1 MQNNPP
7 QIGIDFN
14 KGRQAKAEWK
24 QAVAKAADNVAFWD
38 AVSGIINQQSA
49 EQTTQEAQ
57 PIAQQENATEQAEQP
72 SQESVAENAPIAEP
86 SATEQESFAPQIAE
100 EQPTNE
106 DITPEED
113 ARREPLRQRAKV
125 WEEKTGVKVV
135 LIENEAEIEQESA
148 RREVAKSKVMG
159 WYDRKSGKVY
169 LYMPNL
175 MSEEEIDQTFIH
187 EVVIHKGLR
196 GLLKEKAYNKV
207 MRRVFRNM
215 TPEQQ
220 SKWKRYPG
228 VNGDIIKAADEFIA
242 HSFETLE
249 VENQSLWHKF
259 IDAIRTALINMGL
272 PLRGPLSMSDATLS
286 SLIRRSYRKMAN
298 ERAMDVPDVIQDNE
312 TGQAAFSI
320 KTYEKE
326 GRENLQNFVR
336 ERVEQGALTQDQAN
350 EIIDEMELIYNACA
364 QYSDKYVPFGAW
376 SEAEVTTDS
385 RGFPVFSVIKSNGDY
400 NMNLDFSLVCKKRRT
415 LDAVFEEMINRGI
428 IGTFDLGQVQIA
440 AINDIIRKNG
450 FETACRL
457 CFVDSKRFRTPKVA
471 DNFAELYNS
480 LVDMSDSQLEDVI
493 KGETKETVKKKAA
506 KHLLS
511 HPEDRIKVGRENFIT
526 ANGFEQ
532 MYTERPGIMKLYN
545 MAKGSGGPKASLG
558 DVQYLNDVQNTN
570 WTPEKAYSVGG
581 VRLQSF
587 SDYVPRMVFDYV
599 QLIGDLAAKKLPVH
613 AYTKEPIF
621 AKQFGLTGIKINL
634 SLVPR
639 VDADG
644 IAPGLD
650 ANGDYVWQE
659 GETFPFEEA
668 IALQNA
674 EGYKE
679 NVGTIAVGVSDAHI
693 SKMLDDPNIRMVIP
707 YHKSGLNKEVA
718 IKNNIDAFQDYTN
731 SQNTRNADGTKAS
744 KADLNGMPDFNQDIH
759 SGMSPREAAQ
769 HYLDWCDS
777 KGLLPKFDQFRDNP
791 NYYKLL
797 EDFTTIIP
805 EGEGERIVPQRQVE
819 MHFPTQQDAFGSM
832 ESLIKEG
839 LEEDALLEGRRQSEV
854 GNIVDE
860 VTQYLANES
869 SADDDIAFSTST
881 EIDELYPN
889 WLEGTTTDSG
899 KHSTQVEGTRKT
911 YGKVGTWIE
920 ENLGKDVAILDASS
934 GMGYGTADLRERGFN
949 IEDVEPYQSE
959 ERKQNNPAT
968 YSSYADIRKQYD
980 YIISNAVLNVIP
992 DDWRSNVL
1000 HDMANRLKT
1009 GGRMF
1014 INTRKAGEEK
1024 SIKDKIE
1031 LDSPQEVLVKR
1042 NGRIASYQRFFTP
1055 QELKSWVEE
1064 ELGEGYSV
1072 EIANE
1077 KNSGTKGLAAVVVTK
1092 TKLEDNQGNPIDE
1105 NGKLIVE
1112 QVSSINEITDA
1123 DFERPTRSIQL
1134 PAIPKNVDAAIGAN
1148 GKPVIIKKNVFEK
1161 NKRAH
1166 KDLRPVDGR
1175 MILTDVLYNSSLYGQ
1190 NQKASRPYN
1199 WILIH
1204 LAEKNSAIII
1214 EINESKDNLEIINWH
1229 YLSDETLERKKRQAI
1244 REGGLILALDSAVA
1258 NTPNDLSPR
1267 KDSNSASNMQENSE
1281 DIAFSIIGEQGTT
1294 VTRRKADIAVKL
1306 QGRDVSPT
1314 QLKVLDAFTTD
1325 ANNITID
1332 VVDANGE
1339 QRSITLKQGQDNRA
1353 GVKHSVLRHYETAK
1367 NSYTAED
1374 ILLIPQVV
1382 EQGERK
1388 QDGKKVSYKLDIGG
1402 VKYTV
1407 TTDIKGNHEEF
1418 TNFFTNR
1425 KPIVEEQGSSNTAN
1439 QHEQPQQ
1446 SVSANEGSDNI
1457 SPLQENPKNSDDIA
1471 FSIIGE
1477 KGASALD
1484 RADEVTHR
1492 MDNLNIAREM
1502 ETTGKDAKA
1511 IRLATGWERG
1521 ADGKWR
1527 YEIEDIE
1534 IKNLEPLIDGKYAT
1548 LGDVVDGTIFQ
1559 AYPQL
1564 KDIPIDTNTS
1574 NGDSGSYDSSFHVS
1588 KGTIELGEDFIRS
1601 VLVHEIQ
1608 HAIQSIEGWSGGKP
1622 SPNDKFFNE
1631 MRDRHKVIMDI
1642 LSNDYN
1648 EAELRNLIKQEQ
1660 DKAKRLIYFEMY
1672 EFMRDGMSMDDIRK
1686 FYMDEYDSLD
1696 RRQREAR
1703 KEYLNASGEVES
1715 RNAQKRMDM
1724 SNEQRRETLLADTED
1739 VAREDQIFLM
1749 ENSGD
1754 SEMAEGNLFQYFAGT
1769 LSELISRAKASAQGL
1784 IKKVIAPVS
1793 SRLKDD
1799 LAQQGVELDDNYKHV
1814 IDNNAIRH
1822 TLNNHSGSSEEKRG
1836 QIPVTES
1843 DFDRIEDVVEN
1854 YDSIVVDNGKR
1865 GNINILYSK
1874 TYADGTTI
1882 YIEEKRNKRKEL
1894 AMVTMWKM
1902 KNSTLTDANR
1912 SETTPIPDLNEV
1924 STGKDTTTSSNTQQN
1939 GELFKR
1945 GDIYDYK
1952 TGDKI
1957 TMQNVNV
1964 ALYREHGPYGQALK
1978 QNVSFRG
1985 VVLGWGKDY
1994 QIDAERLNENLDKAL
2009 IILEEYKEHLT
2020 SLKSNATT
2028 PAQKVIDEQIAKI
2041 DASMDWANQ
2050 TKENPSLFHER
2061 WHNAPF
2067 LELLRPIA
2075 EEVVNAEFPD
2085 NPSVVAQQTA
2095 EALGV
2100 DIEIDETLPAKGSY
2114 NTRTGRIR
2122 INPHRHSSPQDIER
2136 TILHEVIGHGGL
2148 QALSKHRMPHTKEV
2162 LTKKTAQKIAQ
2173 YNF

>member
-1 MQNNPP
+1 MRVIEAIKEHGFTNFAEARKWAKENIVGAYHNREIGDVNISGKSIDKYLSGKAVGKSQSIDAHLSTIRVLP
-7 QIGIDFN
+7 Q
-14 KGRQAKAEWK
+14 
-24 QAVAKAADNVAFWD
+24 
-38 AVSGIINQQSA
+38 
-49 EQTTQEAQ
+49 
-57 PIAQQENATEQAEQP
+57 
-72 SQESVAENAPIAEP
+72 
-86 SATEQESFAPQIAE
+86 
-100 EQPTNE
+100 
-106 DITPEED
+106 
-113 ARREPLRQRAKV
+113 
-125 WEEKTGVKVV
+125 
-135 LIENEAEIEQESA
+135 LIENSIIGDIHEDRDSNSNLKDIVRLYGAIDIEGTINRVKITVKRYADENTYNKAYSYEVLEIEPLEGTLETTHTQNADFVSTSKGSITSA
-148 RREVAKSKVMG
+148 KLLKGVENSKGLPILNSSKVVDENGEPKVVYHGTNAEFDIFDASHNHKAYKGFFFTDSETMG
-159 WYDRKSGKVY
+159 SSYGKRTKPSFLNIKDAFV
-169 LYMPNL
+169 
-175 MSEEEIDQTFIH
+175 IDGHGRNWNDLPVDLTQMLP
-187 EVVIHKGLR
+187 G
-196 GLLKEKAYNKV
+196 LKEKIKLHQSHFKQLVEKGKMPQESYDYWDKHYYQKV
-207 MRRVFRNM
+207 AFI
-215 TPEQQ
+215 EDA
-220 SKWKRYPG
+220 SK
-228 VNGDIIKAADEFIA
+228 N
-242 HSFETLE
+242 SF
-249 VENQSLWHKF
+249 F
-259 IDAIRTALINMGL
+259 
-272 PLRGPLSMSDATLS
+272 
-286 SLIRRSYRKMAN
+286 
-298 ERAMDVPDVIQDNE
+298 
-312 TGQAAFSI
+312 
-320 KTYEKE
+320 
-326 GRENLQNFVR
+326 
-336 ERVEQGALTQDQAN
+336 
-350 EIIDEMELIYNACA
+350 
-364 QYSDKYVPFGAW
+364 
-376 SEAEVTTDS
+376 
-385 RGFPVFSVIKSNGDY
+385 
-400 NMNLDFSLVCKKRRT
+400 
-415 LDAVFEEMINRGI
+415 
-428 IGTFDLGQVQIA
+428 
-440 AINDIIRKNG
+440 DIIRK
-450 FETACRL
+450 FIYAYQIKK
-457 CFVDSKRFRTPKVA
+457 FDAS
-471 DNFAELYNS
+471 
-480 LVDMSDSQLEDVI
+480 DVI
-493 KGETKETVKKKAA
+493 
-506 KHLLS
+506 
-511 HPEDRIKVGRENFIT
+511 
-526 ANGFEQ
+526 
-532 MYTERPGIMKLYN
+532 
-545 MAKGSGGPKASLG
+545 
-558 DVQYLNDVQNTN
+558 
-570 WTPEKAYSVGG
+570 
-581 VRLQSF
+581 
-587 SDYVPRMVFDYV
+587 
-599 QLIGDLAAKKLPVH
+599 
-613 AYTKEPIF
+613 
-621 AKQFGLTGIKINL
+621 GLTTREIERL
-634 SLVPR
+634 L
-639 VDADG
+639 
-644 IAPGLD
+644 
-650 ANGDYVWQE
+650 
-659 GETFPFEEA
+659 
-668 IALQNA
+668 
-674 EGYKE
+674 
-679 NVGTIAVGVSDAHI
+679 
-693 SKMLDDPNIRMVIP
+693 
-707 YHKSGLNKEVA
+707 
-718 IKNNIDAFQDYTN
+718 QDYDEN
-731 SQNTRNADGTKAS
+731 ANIIFRNITDYGPRPVYWDGAHDVFVVT
-744 KADLNGMPDFNQDIH
+744 
-759 SGMSPREAAQ
+759 
-769 HYLDWCDS
+769 
-777 KGLLPKFDQFRDNP
+777 NP
-791 NYYKLL
+791 N
-797 EDFTTIIP
+797 
-805 EGEGERIVPQRQVE
+805 
-819 MHFPTQQDAFGSM
+819 
-832 ESLIKEG
+832 
-839 LEEDALLEGRRQSEV
+839 
-854 GNIVDE
+854 
-860 VTQYLANES
+860 
-869 SADDDIAFSTST
+869 
-881 EIDELYPN
+881 
-889 WLEGTTTDSG
+889 
-899 KHSTQVEGTRKT
+899 
-911 YGKVGTWIE
+911 
-920 ENLGKDVAILDASS
+920 
-934 GMGYGTADLRERGFN
+934 
-949 IEDVEPYQSE
+949 
-959 ERKQNNPAT
+959 
-968 YSSYADIRKQYD
+968 DIR
-980 YIISNAVLNVIP
+980 P
-992 DDWRSNVL
+992 
-1000 HDMANRLKT
+1000 AN
-1009 GGRMF
+1009 
-1014 INTRKAGEEK
+1014 
-1024 SIKDKIE
+1024 
-1031 LDSPQEVLVKR
+1031 
-1042 NGRIASYQRFFTP
+1042 
-1055 QELKSWVEE
+1055 
-1064 ELGEGYSV
+1064 SV
-1072 EIANE
+1072 DVNE
-1077 KNSGTKGLAAVVVTK
+1077 
-1092 TKLEDNQGNPIDE
+1092 
-1105 NGKLIVE
+1105 
-1112 QVSSINEITDA
+1112 
-1123 DFERPTRSIQL
+1123 
-1134 PAIPKNVDAAIGAN
+1134 
-1148 GKPVIIKKNVFEK
+1148 
-1161 NKRAH
+1161 
-1166 KDLRPVDGR
+1166 
-1175 MILTDVLYNSSLYGQ
+1175 
-1190 NQKASRPYN
+1190 
-1199 WILIH
+1199 
-1204 LAEKNSAIII
+1204 
-1214 EINESKDNLEIINWH
+1214 
-1229 YLSDETLERKKRQAI
+1229 
-1244 REGGLILALDSAVA
+1244 
-1258 NTPNDLSPR
+1258 
-1267 KDSNSASNMQENSE
+1267 
-1281 DIAFSIIGEQGTT
+1281 
-1294 VTRRKADIAVKL
+1294 
-1306 QGRDVSPT
+1306 
-1314 QLKVLDAFTTD
+1314 
-1325 ANNITID
+1325 
-1332 VVDANGE
+1332 
-1339 QRSITLKQGQDNRA
+1339 
-1353 GVKHSVLRHYETAK
+1353 
-1367 NSYTAED
+1367 
-1374 ILLIPQVV
+1374 
-1382 EQGERK
+1382 
-1388 QDGKKVSYKLDIGG
+1388 
-1402 VKYTV
+1402 
-1407 TTDIKGNHEEF
+1407 
-1418 TNFFTNR
+1418 
-1425 KPIVEEQGSSNTAN
+1425 
-1439 QHEQPQQ
+1439 
-1446 SVSANEGSDNI
+1446 
-1457 SPLQENPKNSDDIA
+1457 DDIA

-1894 AMVTMWKM
+1894 AMVTMWQM

-2061 WHNAPF
+2061 RHNAPL
-2067 LELLRPIA
+2067 LELLRPMT
-2075 EEVVNAEFPD
+2075 EEVINAEFPD

-2148 QALSKHRMPHTKEV
+2148 QALSTHRMPHTKEV

>member
-72 SQESVAENAPIAEP
+72 SQAAQESVAENTTIAEP
-86 SATEQESFAPQIAE
+86 SATEQESVAPQIAE

-106 DITPEED
+106 GITP
-113 ARREPLRQRAKV
+113 
-125 WEEKTGVKVV
+125 
-135 LIENEAEIEQESA
+135 
-148 RREVAKSKVMG
+148 
-159 WYDRKSGKVY
+159 
-169 LYMPNL
+169 
-175 MSEEEIDQTFIH
+175 
-187 EVVIHKGLR
+187 
-196 GLLKEKAYNKV
+196 
-207 MRRVFRNM
+207 
-215 TPEQQ
+215 
-220 SKWKRYPG
+220 
-228 VNGDIIKAADEFIA
+228 
-242 HSFETLE
+242 
-249 VENQSLWHKF
+249 
-259 IDAIRTALINMGL
+259 
-272 PLRGPLSMSDATLS
+272 
-286 SLIRRSYRKMAN
+286 
-298 ERAMDVPDVIQDNE
+298 
-312 TGQAAFSI
+312 
-320 KTYEKE
+320 
-326 GRENLQNFVR
+326 
-336 ERVEQGALTQDQAN
+336 
-350 EIIDEMELIYNACA
+350 
-364 QYSDKYVPFGAW
+364 
-376 SEAEVTTDS
+376 
-385 RGFPVFSVIKSNGDY
+385 
-400 NMNLDFSLVCKKRRT
+400 
-415 LDAVFEEMINRGI
+415 
-428 IGTFDLGQVQIA
+428 
-440 AINDIIRKNG
+440 
-450 FETACRL
+450 
-457 CFVDSKRFRTPKVA
+457 
-471 DNFAELYNS
+471 
-480 LVDMSDSQLEDVI
+480 
-493 KGETKETVKKKAA
+493 
-506 KHLLS
+506 
-511 HPEDRIKVGRENFIT
+511 
-526 ANGFEQ
+526 
-532 MYTERPGIMKLYN
+532 
-545 MAKGSGGPKASLG
+545 
-558 DVQYLNDVQNTN
+558 
-570 WTPEKAYSVGG
+570 
-581 VRLQSF
+581 
-587 SDYVPRMVFDYV
+587 
-599 QLIGDLAAKKLPVH
+599 
-613 AYTKEPIF
+613 
-621 AKQFGLTGIKINL
+621 
-634 SLVPR
+634 
-639 VDADG
+639 
-644 IAPGLD
+644 
-650 ANGDYVWQE
+650 
-659 GETFPFEEA
+659 
-668 IALQNA
+668 
-674 EGYKE
+674 
-679 NVGTIAVGVSDAHI
+679 
-693 SKMLDDPNIRMVIP
+693 
-707 YHKSGLNKEVA
+707 
-718 IKNNIDAFQDYTN
+718 
-731 SQNTRNADGTKAS
+731 
-744 KADLNGMPDFNQDIH
+744 
-759 SGMSPREAAQ
+759 
-769 HYLDWCDS
+769 
-777 KGLLPKFDQFRDNP
+777 
-791 NYYKLL
+791 
-797 EDFTTIIP
+797 
-805 EGEGERIVPQRQVE
+805 
-819 MHFPTQQDAFGSM
+819 
-832 ESLIKEG
+832 
-839 LEEDALLEGRRQSEV
+839 EEDALLEGRRQSEV

-869 SADDDIAFSTST
+869 SADEDVAFSTST

-1092 TKLEDNQGNPIDE
+1092 
-1105 NGKLIVE
+1105 
-1112 QVSSINEITDA
+1112 
-1123 DFERPTRSIQL
+1123 
-1134 PAIPKNVDAAIGAN
+1134 
-1148 GKPVIIKKNVFEK
+1148 
-1161 NKRAH
+1161 
-1166 KDLRPVDGR
+1166 
-1175 MILTDVLYNSSLYGQ
+1175 
-1190 NQKASRPYN
+1190 
-1199 WILIH
+1199 
-1204 LAEKNSAIII
+1204 
-1214 EINESKDNLEIINWH
+1214 
-1229 YLSDETLERKKRQAI
+1229 SD
-1244 REGGLILALDSAVA
+1244 
-1258 NTPNDLSPR
+1258 
-1267 KDSNSASNMQENSE
+1267 
-1281 DIAFSIIGEQGTT
+1281 DISFSIIGEQ
-1294 VTRRKADIAVKL
+1294 
-1306 QGRDVSPT
+1306 
-1314 QLKVLDAFTTD
+1314 
-1325 ANNITID
+1325 
-1332 VVDANGE
+1332 
-1339 QRSITLKQGQDNRA
+1339 
-1353 GVKHSVLRHYETAK
+1353 
-1367 NSYTAED
+1367 
-1374 ILLIPQVV
+1374 
-1382 EQGERK
+1382 
-1388 QDGKKVSYKLDIGG
+1388 
-1402 VKYTV
+1402 
-1407 TTDIKGNHEEF
+1407 
-1418 TNFFTNR
+1418 
-1425 KPIVEEQGSSNTAN
+1425 
-1439 QHEQPQQ
+1439 
-1446 SVSANEGSDNI
+1446 
-1457 SPLQENPKNSDDIA
+1457 
-1471 FSIIGE
+1471 
-1477 KGASALD
+1477 GASALD
-1484 RADEVTHR
+1484 RADEATHR
-1492 MDNLNIAREM
+1492 MDNLNIAR
-1502 ETTGKDAKA
+1502 
-1511 IRLATGWERG
+1511 
-1521 ADGKWR
+1521 
-1527 YEIEDIE
+1527 
-1534 IKNLEPLIDGKYAT
+1534 
-1548 LGDVVDGTIFQ
+1548 
-1559 AYPQL
+1559 
-1564 KDIPIDTNTS
+1564 
-1574 NGDSGSYDSSFHVS
+1574 
-1588 KGTIELGEDFIRS
+1588 
-1601 VLVHEIQ
+1601 
-1608 HAIQSIEGWSGGKP
+1608 
-1622 SPNDKFFNE
+1622 
-1631 MRDRHKVIMDI
+1631 
-1642 LSNDYN
+1642 
-1648 EAELRNLIKQEQ
+1648 
-1660 DKAKRLIYFEMY
+1660 
-1672 EFMRDGMSMDDIRK
+1672 
-1686 FYMDEYDSLD
+1686 
-1696 RRQREAR
+1696 
-1703 KEYLNASGEVES
+1703 
-1715 RNAQKRMDM
+1715 
-1724 SNEQRRETLLADTED
+1724 
-1739 VAREDQIFLM
+1739 
-1749 ENSGD
+1749 
-1754 SEMAEGNLFQYFAGT
+1754 EMAEGNLFQYFAGT

-1902 KNSTLTDANR
+1902 KNPTLTDANR

-1964 ALYREHGPYGQALK
+1964 ALYREHGPYGQALN
-1978 QNVSFRG
+1978 QDVSFRG

-1994 QIDAERLNENLDKAL
+1994 QIDVERLNENLDKAL

-2100 DIEIDETLPAKGSY
+2100 DIEIDEALPAKGSY

-2136 TILHEVIGHGGL
+2136 TILHEVIGHGDL
-2148 QALSKHRMPHTKEV
+2148 QALAKHRMPHSKEV